1 MVPKRKKYCVVL
13 EVSKLFNILI
23 DFTMIEQPQLFS
35 NFRLRFSPTPK
46 NNQLTQFQLTCLAI
60 K

>member
-1 MVPKRKKYCVVL
+1 V
-13 EVSKLFNILI
+13 EVNKLFNILI
-23 DFTMIEQPQLFS
+23 DFTMIKQPQLFY
-35 NFRLRFSPTPK
+35 NFRLRLSPTPK